1 MRLFVVLVL
10 AICVG
15 VAAPRAAAAAVPDA
29 KPAGASAALAADFP
43 LTGNVTF
50 AELLATIVDAC
61 PDVAGFYDSAAKGNF
76 TSFLSVGILALGHS
90 FDLLEGAVLALAS
103 SDAAF
108 ASAFAAGSVTAEQ
121 LADPKVAGELIV
133 QQIGVAA
140 SSKANSAAISN
151 LEPDT
156 IDFFLSGEPVSL
168 AEIYAAA
175 AAGDPSAE
183 IVGAAT
189 GQRARVLTVGGCPE
203 VGLYIANVDT
213 LLLPAKFAAAGAA
226 AAAASAAGAASV
238 RLAAALALVLAAAAP

>member
-1 MRLFVVLVL
+1 MRLFGIIVL

-15 VAAPRAAAAAVPDA
+15 VAAPRAAAVPDA
-29 KPAGASAALAADFP
+29 KPVGAGAALAANFP
-43 LTGNVTF
+43 LSGNVTF
-50 AELLATIVDAC
+50 VELLATIVDAC
-61 PDVAGFYDSAAKGNF
+61 PEVAGFYDSAAKGNF
-76 TSFLSVGILALGHS
+76 TSFLSMGILAFGHS

-108 ASAFAAGSVTAEQ
+108 AGAFAAGSVTAEQ
-121 LADPKVAGELIV
+121 LADPTVAGELIV

-156 IDFFLSGEPVSL
+156 IDFFLSGEPISL
-168 AEIYAAA
+168 SEIYAAA
-175 AAGDPSAE
+175 AAGNASAE

-203 VGLYIANVDT
+203 VGVYIANVDT
-213 LLLPAKFAAAGAA
+213 LLMPAKYI
-226 AAAASAAGAASV
+226 AAASVAGAPSI